1 MRLLILFLFVT
12 GFLVLRFGVVPHDNY
27 VFDCDNIP
35 QTTINTI
42 ACGG

>member
-1 MRLLILFLFVT
+1 MRLLFFLLFVT
-12 GFLVLRFGVVPHDNY
+12 GFLVLRFNVVPHDNH